1 MVKTLLCDFC
11 LRSGMLCSACKE
23 KLRSGKVSPVYVEIA
38 RRFQKL
44 EKKYPS
50 FSRIS
55 LHKAVDIGGTV
66 ALVVGRGN
74 IAYAL
79 SRGGKI
85 IRKIGDEIGKDIR
98 LFEKGSSN
106 REFLEDLFA
115 PYQILTKNEIWL
127 PDGSV
132 VTGVVLKGG
141 RRRLKERKIEELVEV
156 AQKLQ
161 NIALRVEFVR

>member
-23 KLRSGKVSPVYVEIA
+23 KVRSGKVSPVYVEIA

-44 EKKYPS
+44 EKRYPS

-55 LHKAVDIGGTV
+55 LHKAVEVGNTV
-66 ALVVGRGN
+66 ALIVGRGN

-85 IRKIGDEIGKDIR
+85 IRQIGDEIGKDIR
-98 LFEKGSSN
+98 LLEEGSSN
-106 REFLEDLFA
+106 RRFLEDLFA
-115 PYQILTKNEIWL
+115 PYEILTTNEIWL
-127 PDGSV
+127 PDGSA
-132 VTGVVLKGG
+132 VTGVVLRGR
-141 RRRLKERKIEELVEV
+141 RRRLKERRIEELKEV

-161 NIALRVEFVR
+161 NIVIRVEFVR